1 MHQTAKTR
9 EEVVSLIAEL
19 ERRSKSAKD
28 IVMPANQIEVVTN
41 PNGTNGDRVV
51 ATLPAIG
58 DAVTPFA
65 LTKTAHSQLATR
77 LGIPKPYY
85 DRMLHDHP
93 SLLVDNINGWTELT
107 GGRWMLRIMDDLI
120 RAFLSDRYRSLDNYD
135 LAFSTLGVA
144 KDRGVEITSVTL
156 TDDRFEM
163 RLVHPEWRE
172 EIDYRKA
179 TKSARK
185 GGLDGT
191 SMLVPGAYVR
201 NSETGRGGLSVH
213 PFILDLMCLNGQVG
227 EANFGRIHLGEQLA
241 EGSYLSD
248 DTRKQ
253 KDALIWA
260 EVRDLIS
267 ATFDRDR
274 FRALVHEI
282 EGTVAQELTE
292 PIVAVD
298 AVVAHFNMTDDDR
311 QAILNELIS
320 PSHDRDPGRTIFGLI
335 SAVTE
340 RAKAYDDDPE
350 RRTDF
355 EEIGSQL
362 ITKGRELV
370 EVKVR

>member
-1 MHQTAKTR
+1 MYQTAQTR
-9 EEVVSLIAEL
+9 EEVVDLIAEL

-28 IVMPANQIEVVTN
+28 IVMPANQVEVVTN
-41 PNGTNGDRVV
+41 AAGTNGDRVV
-51 ATLPAIG
+51 AILPSVG
-58 DAVTPFA
+58 DAVTPYG
-65 LTKTAHSQLATR
+65 LTPTAHSQIATK
-77 LGIPKPYY
+77 LGIPKQYY
-85 DRMLHDHP
+85 DRMLHAHP
-93 SLLVDNINGWTELT
+93 SLLVENVNGWTELLD
-107 GGRWMLRIMDDLI
+107 GRWMLRTLDGNI

-135 LAFSTLGVA
+135 LAFSVLGVA
-144 KDRGVEITSVTL
+144 RERGVEITKVTL

-163 RLVHPEWRE
+163 RLIHPEWRE

-179 TKSARK
+179 TKAVRT

-213 PFILDLMCLNGQVG
+213 PFILDLMCVNGMVG
-227 EANFGRIHLGEQLA
+227 EASFGRIHLGEQLA

-253 KDALIWA
+253 KDALIWS
-260 EVRDLIS
+260 EIRDLVS
-267 ATFDRDR
+267 ATFDRER
-274 FRALVHEI
+274 FRNLVHEI
-282 EGTVAQELTE
+282 EGTVAQELAA
-292 PIVAVD
+292 PIEAVD
-298 AVVAHFNMTDDDR
+298 AVVSNFGMTDDDR

-340 RAKAYDDDPE
+340 RAKAYDDPE

-355 EEIGSQL
+355 EEIGAQL
-362 ITKGRELV
+362 IKKGRELV
-370 EVKVR
+370 EVRVR